1 MFLYYITD
9 RKQLSAEPEK
19 SIHLL
24 LERIRMAAECGVD
37 AIQLR
42 EKDLTAKA
50 LIELGLQAV
59 EVVNKVNAMSAS
71 KSRTRILIN
80 SRVDVALACGCDG
93 VHLRSDDI
101 SAADAR
107 AVLMGAGIKQPFIG
121 VSCHSLPEA
130 ERASGNGADLAV
142 FGPIFGKVGSDQ
154 VAGMEALSAAAHS
167 GARSKSAMRILALG
181 GITLANAA
189 ACLDAGAAGIA
200 GIRLFQIG
208 NMRETVSR
216 LRDLKP

>member
-1 MFLYYITD
+1 
-9 RKQLSAEPEK
+9 
-19 SIHLL
+19 L
-24 LERIRMAAECGVD
+24 LERIRMAAEAGVD

-80 SRVDVALACGCDG
+80 SRVDVALACGCAG

-130 ERASGNGADLAV
+130 ELASGNGADFAVIGPV
-142 FGPIFGKVGSDQ
+142 FGKLGSDE

-167 GARSKSAMRILALG
+167 GARGKSAMPILALG
-181 GITLANAA
+181 GITLNNAA

-208 NMRETVSR
+208 NLSDTVSR
-216 LRDLKP
+216 LRDLKR